1 MNTRQQQISRTLR
14 QFYDKP
20 VAKVSLELF
29 FTIVAVI
36 FFALFAIRP
45 TLVTMSNLV
54 KEIQDKENLDE
65 KLKQKI
71 AALSSVQSE
80 FLSLQD
86 RIQVLDNAIPSTP
99 KFEEAIS
106 IIERIASDQQLTI
119 ISLEAKE
126 IPKEVTEPIDFEKAV
141 RLKKVITLT
150 VSGDY
155 PSIRQFVDQIRNS
168 QREISVD
175 SIVFVV
181 QDERGKKRLRTDITM
196 SIYYFG
202 IEAKPTTPAG
212 ANPTQPVASP
222 KATTK

>member
-1 MNTRQQQISRTLR
+1 MNTRQQQINRTLR

-29 FTIVAVI
+29 FTVIAVI

-45 TLVTMSNLV
+45 TLVTMSNLI
-54 KEIQDKENLDE
+54 KEIQDKEALDE

-71 AALSSVQSE
+71 ASLSSVQGE
-80 FLSLQD
+80 FISIQD
-86 RIQVLDNAIPSTP
+86 EVGILDNAIPSTP

-106 IIERIASDQQLTI
+106 IIEKIASDVKLTI

-126 IPKEVTEPIDFEKAV
+126 IPKEPTEPIDFEKAV
-141 RLKKVITLT
+141 RLRKVITLN

-155 PSIRQFVDQIRNS
+155 PSIRDFVDQVRNS
-168 QREISVD
+168 QREISID

-181 QDERGKKRLRTDITM
+181 SDERGKKRLRTDITM
-196 SIYYFG
+196 SIHYFG
-202 IEAKPTTPAG
+202 IEAKASAKPSAKPAAQPT
-212 ANPTQPVASP
+212 
-222 KATTK
+222 K